1 VLAYKCPLPVLEQ
14 RLLERGKTS
23 GRADDNLETIRKRFD
38 VFEKQSQPVIDYF
51 KERGK
56 CTEIASDVSLE
67 EVYEQSRSL
76 FKSPILLDHPNL
88 FFVLGGP
95 GSGKGTQCNY
105 IVREFGFKHISTGD
119 LLRSEIQQQSA
130 IGRMV
135 ENYMNQGQMVPSVFP
150 ISFRPLF

>member
-1 VLAYKCPLPVLEQ
+1 M
-14 RLLERGKTS
+14 
-23 GRADDNLETIRKRFD
+23 
-38 VFEKQSQPVIDYF
+38 

-56 CTEIASDVSLE
+56 CTEISSDASLE
-67 EVYEQSRSL
+67 EVYEQSKGL

-105 IVREFGFKHISTGD
+105 IVQEFGFKHISTGD

-130 IGRMV
+130 IGRLA
-135 ENYMNQGQMVPSVFP
+135 ENYMNQGQMVPSVLQFHLGHYSCIAEGGNSQI
-150 ISFRPLF
+150 ISFPWNFGRWVPSGHGPSTGIQKNDRFSAKDNLL